1 MPAGTGDHSVQ
12 PGCVGTALA
21 HWHRGTSTGTLT
33 QCTGAAGGAAR
44 GVAPAAQ
51 RGGQRPWPH
60 RSTKTAPSPELCG
73 HTPCVQPRGGLP
85 GLCSPAGLVAP
96 STGLCAGAARQAAP
110 RAAPPAAPV
119 RCVSVPVLVQRCQ
132 WATAVVSHP
141 GCTLWSPVPAG
152 MAQRWLLSVG
162 TALEQLVQNPYQSAR
177 LAHPRCTGS
186 GGLP

>member
-21 HWHRGTSTGTLT
+21 HWHRGTSTGTLA

-96 STGLCAGAARQAAP
+96 STGLCAGAALQAAP
-110 RAAPPAAPV
+110 RAVPPTAPV
-119 RCVSVPVLVQRCQ
+119 RCVSVPACQCLCSGASGPGQWCHTLAARCGRQ
-132 WATAVVSHP
+132 FLQAWP
-141 GCTLWSPVPAG
+141 RGGCCPLE
-152 MAQRWLLSVG
+152 QRWNS
-162 TALEQLVQNPYQSAR
+162 
-177 LAHPRCTGS
+177 
-186 GGLP
+186 